1 MKRFIE
7 PIAFPVTVP
16 GENKN
21 KSIYDKLYKEVTLQ
35 RKSIYN
41 LKTKLEKEL
50 IIRALEDSKGNI
62 AAAARVLGMKR
73 PRLSQIVNSDDNLKI
88 VLSIT

>member
-7 PIAFPVTVP
+7 PIAFPVTVTK
-16 GENKN
+16 ENKN
-21 KSIYDKLYKEVTLQ
+21 KSLYDRLYKEITLK

-41 LKTKLEKEL
+41 LKSNLEKEL
-50 IIRALEDSKGNI
+50 IIRALKDSQGNI

-73 PRLSQIVNSDDNLKI
+73 PRLSQIVNSDDNLKLI
-88 VLSIT
+88 LST